1 MTDRPIAASTI
12 AQTRRPVQFP
22 TLARVLALILAP
34 AAGLPLAAT
43 AARAQDKPL
52 LHDLG
57 TRHRFEQPP
66 GSPHLPVGCKDHRT
80 LMFVVRGIE
89 SDDPA
94 SAQMLSQ
101 RDCRP
106 LVPDAQYIRCGP
118 GGWAYPSKGERL
130 TYASYC
136 RIGANDLPFYVLDQQ
151 MPLIEGG
158 SDPAR

>member
-1 MTDRPIAASTI
+1 MRDRPKAA
-12 AQTRRPVQFP
+12 P
-22 TLARVLALILAP
+22 TSALALALAGNLCLPVLAAY
-34 AAGLPLAAT
+34 AEEE
-43 AARAQDKPL
+43 PL

-57 TRHRFEQPP
+57 TRHRFEQPA
-66 GSPHLPVGCKDHRT
+66 GSVHLPVGCKDHRT

-94 SAQMLSQ
+94 SAQLLSQ

-106 LVPDAQYIRCGP
+106 IAPGEYIRCGP

-136 RIGANDLPFYVLDQQ
+136 RVGSNELPFYVLDMQ
-151 MPLIEGG
+151 MPLIDEK
-158 SDPAR
+158 

>member
-1 MTDRPIAASTI
+1 MRDRPKA
-12 AQTRRPVQFP
+12 
-22 TLARVLALILAP
+22 AP
-34 AAGLPLAAT
+34 ASALAIALAGGLQLSVP
-43 AARAQDKPL
+43 AARAEEEPL

-57 TRHRFEQPP
+57 TRHRFEQPV
-66 GSPHLPVGCKDHRT
+66 GSVHLPVGCKDHRT

-94 SAQMLSQ
+94 SAQLLSQ

-106 LVPDAQYIRCGP
+106 IAPGEYIRCGP

-136 RIGANDLPFYVLDQQ
+136 RVGSNELPFYVLDMQ
-151 MPLIEGG
+151 MPLIDEK
-158 SDPAR
+158 

>member
-1 MTDRPIAASTI
+1 MRDRLTAAPAS
-12 AQTRRPVQFP
+12 
-22 TLARVLALILAP
+22 VLALMLAG
-34 AAGLPLAAT
+34 GLFLPVFEAKAEEE
-43 AARAQDKPL
+43 PL

-57 TRHRFEQPP
+57 TRHRFEQPA
-66 GSPHLPVGCKDHRT
+66 GSAYLPVGCKDHRT

-94 SAQMLSQ
+94 SAKLLSQ

-106 LVPDAQYIRCGP
+106 IAPGEYIRCGP

-136 RIGANDLPFYVLDQQ
+136 RVGSNELPFYVLDEQ
-151 MPLIEGG
+151 MPLI
-158 SDPAR
+158 DKK